1 METTTRATFEI
12 SFEHPY
18 YSKNGGALK
27 YAYSVNGNKEA
38 YLALNPESAIDEKTG
53 TPLFMTSKPLG
64 LKNQLIAGKES
75 GVFIN
80 DLELEGIQGLIKAY
94 DKDEFMK
101 EAFVKE
107 AKDLVM
113 RRIKEMNLFW
123 VRKQKTGST
132 PVQSST
138 PATSQEKDEDLG
150 SI

>member
-1 METTTRATFEI
+1 METTARTTFEI
-12 SFEHPY
+12 VFNHPY
-18 YSKNGGALK
+18 YKEGNLR
-27 YAYSVNGNKEA
+27 YTYNVMGNKEA

-113 RRIKEMNLFW
+113 RRIKEMNMFW
-123 VRKQKTGST
+123 LKKQKSGTT
-132 PVQSST
+132 PVQTST
-138 PATSQEKDEDLG
+138 PATGQENEDDLG
-150 SI
+150 KI